1 MPKYEIKTI
10 VKEEKF
16 EPVAKAFENNFAK
29 RLEKSG
35 SQLCIFQEGKK
46 VLELV
51 GKYKG
56 EIYDEKS
63 TQLIESSGKVV
74 TSFVAA
80 YLVNQGKLRYES
92 PLVEFLPDFIQGNPS
107 KKDIL
112 VEDILRHDAGLN
124 HQKNCRQ
131 HITFDMVKDEEE
143 FKEFL
148 SKVEP
153 FWTRKDMQKA
163 NKTKHILKPKSRS
176 YQATNRGFYMNQVF
190 KSTTNKT
197 VGDILKDEI
206 EPMLGKNVSIG
217 CGKPDPRAV
226 RGARDSLFQSLLKL
240 LMKMFLSSTPFT
252 VRKMMQNSLS
262 ILQIYDILFFKMK
275 PLELQKQYFE
285 VECPSFGMLTNAVSL
300 ASLANAMLFQENPIL
315 SEETQKL
322 MFSDPKKKYDFALN
336 ITTVFDKGGFSV
348 FADSDFEKD
357 VSGLGG
363 FRGWGGFGGSVI
375 LFHPEKQLVF
385 SYTPSY
391 LPFSSAGGFT
401 DDRCLNV
408 FKEFVK
414 LI

>member
-10 VKEEKF
+10 VKEEKY
-16 EPVAKAFENNFAK
+16 ETVARAFENNFAK

-35 SQLCIFQEGKK
+35 SQLCIFERGKK
-46 VLELV
+46 VVDLV
-51 GKYKG
+51 GKLNG
-56 EIYDEKS
+56 QEYDEES
-63 TQLIESSGKVV
+63 TQLVMSSGKVV
-74 TSFVAA
+74 TSFIAA
-80 YLVNQGKLRYES
+80 YLVNQGKLKYES
-92 PLVEFLPDFIQGNPS
+92 PLVDFFPEFEQDDPAR
-107 KKDIL
+107 KEIL
-112 VEDILRHDAGLN
+112 IEDILRHDAGLN
-124 HQKNCRQ
+124 HIENPKKK
-131 HITFDMVKDEEE
+131 ITFDMMKDEEK

-153 FWTRKDMQKA
+153 FWTRKDMKKA
-163 NKTKHILKPKSRS
+163 NKSKHMLEKHSRS

-190 KSTTNKT
+190 KSATNKT

-217 CGKPDPRAV
+217 CGKPDPKAV
-226 RGARDSLFQSLLKL
+226 KAKLDPFWTIMRKLLKNRFS
-240 LMKMFLSSTPFT
+240 KSTP
-252 VRKMMQNSLS
+252 VIVKKVMQKQNS
-262 ILQIYDILFFKMK
+262 ILQKYVFTAIDMK
-275 PLELQKQYFE
+275 PLWLHKEYFE
-285 VECPSFGMLTNAVSL
+285 VECPSFGILTNAVSL

-363 FRGWGGFGGSVI
+363 FRGWGGFGGSLIV
-375 LFHPEKQLVF
+375 FHPEKQLVF
-385 SYTPSY
+385 SYTPSHTP
-391 LPFSSAGGFT
+391 LTSAGGFA
-401 DDRCLNV
+401 DERCINI